1 MSFIQSLK
9 KSVLHHVNSNYGLQA
24 ELASHDIM
32 TNAPLGTTY
41 RRYMGTELP
50 ELPELTPSE
59 KRWNAGVLA
68 AFHIVVIVAVS
79 ALCI

>member
-1 MSFIQSLK
+1 MSFIQSFK
-9 KSVLHHVNSNYGLQA
+9 KAVLQHLNSDYALQA

-41 RRYMGTELP
+41 RRYTGKTSEAR
-50 ELPELTPSE
+50 ELTPSE

>member
-9 KSVLHHVNSNYGLQA
+9 KSVMYHVNSNYGLQS

-41 RRYMGTELP
+41 RRFMGTEAR
-50 ELPELTPSE
+50 ELTPSE
-59 KRWNAGVLA
+59 KSWNAGVLA
-68 AFHIVVIVAVS
+68 AFHIVGIVVVS